1 MRYIGRLAIVALAAL
16 ALAGCAVRM
25 NVSSHVERGADFT
38 QYHTF
43 DWGPAD
49 ALPTGDP
56 RLDNNPFFHDY
67 LQGAF
72 EKRLAGRGFERS
84 ASGTTPDLLI
94 HYHAAINERFDV
106 VEAGFGQGECYSYD
120 DCLPQVINYE
130 QGTLVVDIV
139 DARSDKVVWRGWA
152 QDSVEGVIDNQ
163 DRMERQLDE
172 AVTRMLEEFP
182 QTL

>member
-1 MRYIGRLAIVALAAL
+1 MRYIGRLALVALTAL

-94 HYHAAINERFDV
+94 HYHAAVNHRFEVYDV
-106 VEAGFGQGECYSYD
+106 DRDRGYCYD
-120 DCLPQVINYE
+120 DCLPQVIDYE
-130 QGTLVVDIV
+130 QGTLVVDVV
-139 DARSDKVVWRGWA
+139 DARSNKVVWRGWA

>member
-1 MRYIGRLAIVALAAL
+1 MRHTLRLAVVMLAGL
-16 ALAGCAVRM
+16 ALAGCAMRM
-25 NVSSHVERGADFT
+25 NVSSHVEHDADFT

-56 RLDNNPFFHDY
+56 RLDSNPFFHDY

-72 EKRLAGRGFERS
+72 EKKLTARGFERS
-84 ASGTTPDLLI
+84 EPGTTPDLLI

-106 VEAGFGQGECYSYD
+106 VEVGFERGDCYDYD

-139 DARSDKVVWRGWA
+139 DAHSNKVVWRGWA

-172 AVTRMLEEFP
+172 AVTRMLERFP
-182 QTL
+182 RAL

>member
-1 MRYIGRLAIVALAAL
+1 MRHILRLAVVMLAAL
-16 ALAGCAVRM
+16 ALAGCAMRM

-72 EKRLAGRGFERS
+72 EKGLAGRGFERS
-84 ASGTTPDLLI
+84 TPGTTSDLLI
-94 HYHAAINERFDV
+94 HYHAAINERFEVVDV
-106 VEAGFGQGECYSYD
+106 ALDWSYCYE

-139 DARSDKVVWRGWA
+139 DARSNRVVWRGWA

-172 AVTRMLEEFP
+172 AVTRMLEQFP
-182 QTL
+182 RAL